1 MGKNLTYKHPVSLAK
16 TNFFCGITLG
26 MFFLLP
32 SFLSSQVVYEDEA
45 GELFIQ
51 MPDGTMRDVAPS
63 DSILYRHA
71 FDNILPLPETPDE
84 FRANDIDPERK
95 LEGAVYDMRQVSISI
110 NIRHK
115 ENRIRFLQKRIIEL
129 ESKIEELNE
138 SLEYA
143 RANPGRI
150 RPTERIEL
158 SDNYNSAVEEKASA
172 IREIPILKKELVV
185 MKRQN
190 HIDILAL
197 LSLPGVPSISE
208 DYFMTS
214 FDIKS
219 PTQRTEEISEVD
231 KSQDAWEAPADIP
244 MPIIPHPSS
253 VEIRDVVKNPP
264 SRICRLV
271 QAESNVVGSDF
282 LLRTESEHL
291 TFHLPAEMRVHRRGR
306 PMLSIDSH
314 FEVREGGKFIVLDII
329 LQIPS
334 ARRSMGGIRKNRPI
348 RMQMLSGEIVNLQII
363 NEDTGTF
370 FQDLNEVHF
379 RAIAPLSRKDYQVL
393 AENEIDRLRIQWD
406 SGNQDYE
413 VYDIRVLK
421 HQINCINQYLSKN

>member
-1 MGKNLTYKHPVSLAK
+1 MRKNLIYQRLTGLAK
-16 TNFFCGITLG
+16 TILFCGITLS
-26 MFFLLP
+26 MFLFMP
-32 SFLSSQVVYEDEA
+32 SFLFAQMVYEDEA
-45 GELFIQ
+45 GKLFIK

-63 DSILYRHA
+63 DSILYRQA
-71 FDNILPLPETPDE
+71 FDNILPLPEIPVKSKS
-84 FRANDIDPERK
+84 NNLDPEKKRM
-95 LEGAVYDMRQVSISI
+95 GAVYDMREVSISV

-115 ENRIRFLQKRIIEL
+115 ENRIRLLQKRIIEL

-158 SDNYNSAVEEKASA
+158 SNNYNSAVEEKASA
-172 IREIPILKKELVV
+172 IREIPRLKEELVV

-197 LSLPGVPSISE
+197 LSLPGVPLISE
-208 DYFMTS
+208 NYFMTN

-219 PTQRTEEISEVD
+219 AAQRTEEFSEVD
-231 KSQDAWEAPADIP
+231 NKKGVWQAPEDIP

-264 SRICRLV
+264 LRTCRLV
-271 QAESNVVGSDF
+271 QAKEDIAGSDL
-282 LLRTESEHL
+282 LLRTKSEHL

-314 FEVREGGKFIVLDII
+314 FEVKESGKFMVLDII

-379 RAIAPLSRKDYQVL
+379 RAIAPLSRKDYKVL

-413 VYDIRVLK
+413 VFDIRVLK

>member
-1 MGKNLTYKHPVSLAK
+1 MIKDLISHYQLIPIKAFVFYGLKIGMLCFFSSNLFA
-16 TNFFCGITLG
+16 
-26 MFFLLP
+26 
-32 SFLSSQVVYEDEA
+32 QVVFEDKE
-45 GELFIQ
+45 GDLFIQ
-51 MPDGTMRDVAPS
+51 LPDGTMRNVAPS
-63 DSILYRHA
+63 DSILYRPA
-71 FDNILPLPETPDE
+71 FDNILPLPDTKEEDKDS
-84 FRANDIDPERK
+84 DIVPGK
-95 LEGAVYDMRQVSISI
+95 KIEGAVYDMRQVSISV

-115 ENRIRFLQKRIIEL
+115 ENRIRFLQNRILVL

-138 SLEYA
+138 SLEFA
-143 RANPGRI
+143 RANPSRI
-150 RPTERIEL
+150 RPNERIEL

-172 IREIPILKKELVV
+172 KREVPRLKKELVV

-190 HIDILAL
+190 HLDILAL
-197 LSLPGVPSISE
+197 LSLPGVPLISE
-208 DYFMTS
+208 DYFMNN
-214 FDIKS
+214 FDIKPPILKTKEIS
-219 PTQRTEEISEVD
+219 GTEEKKVI
-231 KSQDAWEAPADIP
+231 WEAPTDIP

-253 VEIRDVVKNPP
+253 VEIRDVIKNPP

-271 QAESNVVGSDF
+271 QTKSNIFDSSF

-314 FEVREGGKFIVLDII
+314 FEVREGGKFMVLDII

-348 RMQMLSGEIVNLQII
+348 RIEMLNGEIVNLQII

-379 RAIAPLSRKDYQVL
+379 RAVAPLSRKDYQIL

-406 SGNQDYE
+406 SGYQDYE
-413 VYDIRVLK
+413 VFDIKVLQ
-421 HQINCINQYLSKN
+421 HQINCINQSLSKK